1 MCAGGI
7 IGRVCPIYKL
17 DNYYGDSDDCR
28 GEDPPRMAR
37 RVPSGDGNGGG
48 WA

>member
-1 MCAGGI
+1 MVG
-7 IGRVCPIYKL
+7 
-17 DNYYGDSDDCR
+17 GDSAAR
-28 GEDPPRMAR
+28 AFRSKLVSATVMRELEWTAR